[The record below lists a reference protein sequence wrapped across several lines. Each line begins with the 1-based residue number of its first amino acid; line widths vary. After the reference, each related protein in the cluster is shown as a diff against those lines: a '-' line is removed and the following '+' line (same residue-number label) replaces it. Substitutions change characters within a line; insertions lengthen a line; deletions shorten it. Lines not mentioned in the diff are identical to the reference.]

1 MLIVREAQVQALQR
15 AALPVW
21 IASHLAHF
29 FPLQCAV
36 LGEAGLRERVRE
48 GIARAASHGFKTEVQ
63 ISQYLDLMFAFGHDF
78 DTDSTLSWPQP
89 ILAGEDIPAELRM
102 ERLIDAALRYR
113 QGS

>member
-48 GIARAASHGFKTEVQ
+48 GIARAASHGFKNRGADFP
-63 ISQYLDLMFAFGHDF
+63 ISGSDVRLRPRF
-78 DTDSTLSWPQP
+78 STPT
-89 ILAGEDIPAELRM
+89 
-102 ERLIDAALRYR
+102 LRYPGPNR
-113 QGS
+113 FLLAKIFLRSCVWSG